1 MEPTAKE
8 SPLLWVDVKVETAQ
22 LSPAVGAVQLTAA
35 EQTPASAVW
44 VMSAGVPVMAGFSS
58 SVTVTV
64 KLEEEVLPEGSVAVY
79 VTVVVPTE
87 KVSPEPWEDVIV
99 EEQLSES
106 VGSVQVTT
114 ALQSPASLVWVMFEG
129 MPEMAGA
136 STSLT
141 VIVKDVVVVLPQ
153 SSSAV

>member
-1 MEPTAKE
+1 MVPTAKE
-8 SPLLWVDVKVETAQ
+8 SPLLWVDVKVDTEQ
-22 LSPAVGAVQLTAA
+22 LSADVGGVQLTAA

-44 VMSAGVPVMAGFSS
+44 VMSAGVPLMEGFSS

-64 KLEEEVLPEGSVAVY
+64 KLEVEVLPEGSVAVY
-79 VTVVVPTE
+79 VTVVVPTA

-114 ALQSPASLVWVMFEG
+114 ALQSPASLVWLMFEG

-141 VIVKDVVVVLPQ
+141 VTVKDVVVVLPQ

>member
-1 MEPTAKE
+1 
-8 SPLLWVDVKVETAQ
+8 
-22 LSPAVGAVQLTAA
+22 
-35 EQTPASAVW
+35 
-44 VMSAGVPVMAGFSS
+44 MAGFSS

-64 KLEEEVLPEGSVAVY
+64 KLEVEVLPEGSVAVY
-79 VTVVVPTE
+79 VTVVVPTA

-114 ALQSPASLVWVMFEG
+114 ALQSPASLVWLMFEG

-141 VIVKDVVVVLPQ
+141 VTVKDVVVVLPQ